1 MEKKVLI
8 QKKKHLYKKI
18 RILYNYIIENSGKK
32 KYLYKKIRILYN
44 YIIENNGK
52 KSTYI
57 IICT

>member
-32 KYLYKKIRILYN
+32 STYTKKYVY
-44 YIIENNGK
+44 
-52 KSTYI
+52 YI
-57 IICT
+57 IILQKTIEKKVLI